1 MLLSVERE
9 KSTSSKGDLRYKPT
23 EMKTGSPYA
32 RLGTAAEVPTL
43 AWEQQCL
50 LAICIIVCNNHEVR
64 ERWREGEEIY
74 YSYCQSLTFR
84 VLFFF
89 SV

>member
-23 EMKTGSPYA
+23 GMKTGSPYA

-43 AWEQQCL
+43 AWE
-50 LAICIIVCNNHEVR
+50 
-64 ERWREGEEIY
+64 
-74 YSYCQSLTFR
+74 
-84 VLFFF
+84 
-89 SV
+89 